1 MLKLQL
7 PTNLQ
12 IRGALANAAPIA
24 ASLMVIAG
32 TWLLYAGRRWTPAT
46 EEIRAT
52 GIVTLTV
59 ICAVLMGLGM
69 FYLWQ
74 LLVKSVSVTGPGGF
88 QAAINVA
95 EDTDQSPRST
105 SVAEDINKLEP
116 GCSRRPPHNRG
127 RYYQHLED
135 DASASD
141 GLDTQ

>member
-74 LLVKSVSVTGPGGF
+74 LLVKRVDASGPGGF
-88 QAAINVA
+88 RVGIEVA
-95 EDTDQSPRST
+95 EDTDNSPRAT
-105 SVAEDINKLEP
+105 SAVEQIKQLEP
-116 GCSRRPPHNRG
+116 GQANRTPTPTIA
-127 RYYQHLED
+127 EE
-135 DASASD
+135 AST